1 MGRFERAAEQEEN
14 KNGAE
19 DGGFRDPTQNG
30 SLNVAHTVA
39 VVEGNTSKFHKDL
52 SKNPF
57 GSIADSDII
66 NNQHVIQDIFTLKR
80 ANDLN

>member
-19 DGGFRDPTQNG
+19 DGGFRDATQHG
-30 SLNVAHTVA
+30 SLNVAHSVA
-39 VVEGNTSKFHKDL
+39 VVEGNTSKFHKDK
-52 SKNPF
+52 SENPF

-66 NNQHVIQDIFTLKR
+66 NNQHVIHDIFTSQR
-80 ANDLN
+80 ANDWN